1 MIFSK
6 KIFWYTSAM
15 AVVICSSNYLVQFP
29 FNYFQLNEIITWGAF
44 TYPVSFF
51 ITELANRF
59 FGKKFARKV
68 VFAGFLT
75 GLILSFILSLQ
86 EFIVSRIVIG
96 SGIAFLAAQLLDIK
110 VFDFLRNK
118 SWFIPPLVSSL
129 LCSLLD
135 TILFF
140 SIAFYATDINW
151 ITLALGDFTVKL
163 LVDFVMLLP
172 FRLAISKYKVI

>member
-1 MIFSK
+1 
-6 KIFWYTSAM
+6 M

-29 FNYFQLNEIITWGAF
+29 LNYFQLNEIITWGAF

-140 SIAFYATDINW
+140 SIAFYGTDINW

>member
-1 MIFSK
+1 
-6 KIFWYTSAM
+6 M

-44 TYPVSFF
+44 TYQVSFF

-140 SIAFYATDINW
+140 SIAFYGTDINW

>member
-1 MIFSK
+1 
-6 KIFWYTSAM
+6 M

-140 SIAFYATDINW
+140 SIAFYGTDINW

>member
-1 MIFSK
+1 
-6 KIFWYTSAM
+6 M

-118 SWFIPPLVSSL
+118 SWFIPPLVSSI

-140 SIAFYATDINW
+140 SIAFYGTDINW

>member
-1 MIFSK
+1 
-6 KIFWYTSAM
+6 M

-140 SIAFYATDINW
+140 SIAFYGTDINW

-163 LVDFVMLLP
+163 LVDFVVLLP

>member
-1 MIFSK
+1 
-6 KIFWYTSAM
+6 M
-15 AVVICSSNYLVQFP
+15 AAVICSSNYLVQFP
-29 FNYFQLNEIITWGAF
+29 FNHFELKEIITWGAF

-59 FGKKFARKV
+59 FGKTFARKI
-68 VFAGFLT
+68 VFTGFLT

-86 EFIVSRIVIG
+86 EFILSRIVIG

-140 SIAFYATDINW
+140 SIAFYRTDINW
-151 ITLALGDFTVKL
+151 VTLAFGDFAVKL

-172 FRLAISKYKVI
+172 FRFAIAKYKII

>member
-1 MIFSK
+1 
-6 KIFWYTSAM
+6 M
-15 AVVICSSNYLVQFP
+15 AAVICSSNYLVQFS
-29 FNYFQLNEIITWGAF
+29 FNYFGLNEIITWGAF
-44 TYPVSFF
+44 AYPVSFF

-68 VFAGFLT
+68 VFAGFFT

-86 EFIVSRIVIG
+86 EFILSRIVIG

-129 LCSLLD
+129 FCSLLD
-135 TILFF
+135 TVLFF
-140 SIAFYATDINW
+140 SIAFYGTDVNW
-151 ITLALGDFTVKL
+151 ITLAYGDFAVKL
-163 LVDFVMLLP
+163 SVDFVMLLP